1 MKVVDMSTVFVVHSG
16 DSWQHP
22 QPPCSRQMISYLEK
36 NEALVTW
43 VQVLCF
49 IFFGTVYVCL

>member
-1 MKVVDMSTVFVVHSG
+1 VDMSTVFVVHSG